1 MAFYGPYGM
10 GVATDREEYSEYFVK
25 ALNDAFTER
34 QLALDVFVCE
44 GAYCGA
50 HGYLVANFTGIFL
63 GNDFHYLKKC
73 RQSFISFYLQEKNRP
88 ILTLSLDLAF
98 IGMLTPKI
106 TKSLKVGDSLIYRHF
121 SYKLIL
127 IYLLVQISANHEGN

>member
-50 HGYLVANFTGIFL
+50 HGYLVANFTGFFL
-63 GNDFHYLKKC
+63 GNDFHYLKNVDNLLFLFTY
-73 RQSFISFYLQEKNRP
+73 RRRTVQYLHSAQIWP
-88 ILTLSLDLAF
+88 SLAC
-98 IGMLTPKI
+98 
-106 TKSLKVGDSLIYRHF
+106 
-121 SYKLIL
+121 
-127 IYLLVQISANHEGN
+127 